1 MAGKKKITSAV
12 QAKEVKRNAKGKIC
26 SWDGTSSDAEF
37 LKILVQNGCLEGMT
51 PAQIQKEKKYAAFD
65 EYANSTFASALNNM
79 KKALGK
85 EMETQRAGGSNGKFS
100 GRPVVVCSLFCRCI
114 VDVSRSIALLLLL
127 QL

>member
-1 MAGKKKITSAV
+1 MAGKKKIASAV

-26 SWDGTSSDAEF
+26 SWDGTSSDAEH

-51 PAQIQKEKKYAAFD
+51 PAQIQKEKKHAAFD
-65 EYANSTFASALNNM
+65 EHADATFASALNNM

-85 EMETQRAGGSNGKFS
+85 EVETQRAGGSNGKCLF
-100 GRPVVVCSLFCRCI
+100 VVVPFSWTVDRLSRSSLF
-114 VDVSRSIALLLLL
+114 VFFL